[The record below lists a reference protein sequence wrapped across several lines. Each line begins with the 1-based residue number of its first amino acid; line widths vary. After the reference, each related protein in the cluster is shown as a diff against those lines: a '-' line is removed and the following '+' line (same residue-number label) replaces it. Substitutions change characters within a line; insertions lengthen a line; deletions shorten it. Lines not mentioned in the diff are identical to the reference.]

1 MLACL
6 LLAAGAARRGAVLTA
21 AKAQPPTQ
29 LLFHERLIAGAG
41 LYVAGVAA
49 SVKEGCELASAA
61 MKAGTPLALME
72 KWAACSQ
79 QE

>member
-1 MLACL
+1 MAPRAIPLAENAKILREL
-6 LLAAGAARRGAVLTA
+6 LGGKRTGPLADTVALN
-21 AKAQPPTQ
+21 
-29 LLFHERLIAGAG
+29 AGAG

-49 SVKEGCELASAA
+49 SVKEGCEQAAAA